1 MARKIIYASTLMT
14 SLNRLISTSEVT
26 DMVDAA
32 IIAALN
38 TFDPLIN
45 YDQDDIV
52 FYNGFFYEASV
63 NIGASVTTP
72 DLNTNWRP
80 KLAFSY
86 TSTASA
92 ATTTTLT
99 FRASL
104 TQRISGTTT
113 HIFTLPVTST
123 LRLGHRYYF
132 INDSTGAVT
141 INSSGSNLI
150 VTLQAGERCYID
162 CILLSGTTA
171 ASWSATTIG
180 LPLNA
185 QNLGDLIQGLTQ
197 KATPIDADRFGYWD
211 SVADTAKYALGSDIK
226 AWQKAYND
234 TLYDTIKN
242 YQTIATAAGT
252 TTLTATSPSETFFTG
267 STTQNCDM
275 PVASTL
281 YAGWQRKIVN
291 NSTGLVTVRSSGANT
306 IVILAAGTSATMICI
321 LASGT
326 SAASWHAIY
335 KGESVTSGKKLSAT
349 NTLEFTGTDG
359 TSHALPS
366 SNSTLARRDAAQDF
380 TGTQTFNNYVQLSE
394 NGGVLSDQVL
404 SADGKFCIESGFIGT
419 LGETVAFAQ
428 LCYLKAAD
436 SKWWLADSDV
446 KAQSGNV
453 RLAFCCVAGV
463 ANDQVQMMKKGKIRA
478 DSLFPTLTVGA
489 PAHVSSTAGSIV
501 VNAPIV
507 GISRIVG
514 HANTTDELEVDI
526 SDEYEEMN
534 TLSPTDGSGAS
545 LSLTINSAKEIR
557 KGRFIST
564 NIDVTYPTTASG
576 ANAQINGCCT
586 YSPNTLTPAVVNPH
600 YTGGALGSDIEAYYD
615 SGNTYIQIYDNTVQL
630 TNANLTGHRVYFAAN
645 FITSSNL

>member
-1 MARKIIYASTLMT
+1 MARRIIYASTLMT
-14 SLNRLISTSEVT
+14 ALNRLISTDEVT

-32 IIAALN
+32 IIAALK

-63 NIGASVTTP
+63 NISASATTP
-72 DLNTNWRP
+72 DLNTNWRQ

-113 HIFTLPVTST
+113 HIFTLPLTST

-171 ASWSATTIG
+171 ASWSATVIG

-211 SVADTAKYALGSDIK
+211 SVADTAKYALGSDVK
-226 AWQKAYND
+226 AWLKAYND

-242 YQTIATAAGT
+242 YQTVVTAAGT
-252 TTLTATSPSETFFTG
+252 TTLTATSPSENFFTG

-291 NSTGLVTVRSSGANT
+291 NSTGLVTVRSSGGNT
-306 IVILAAGTSATMICI
+306 IVILAAGTSATLICI

-335 KGESVTSGKKLSAT
+335 KATNITSGKKLSAT
-349 NTLEFTGTDG
+349 ATLELTGTDG

-366 SNSTLARRDAAQDF
+366 SNSIVARRDAAQDF
-380 TGTQTFNNYVQLSE
+380 TGTQTFNNYTLLGETS
-394 NGGVLSDQVL
+394 GHLMATTL
-404 SADGKFCIESGFIGT
+404 SADGKFSIAVGEIGV
-419 LGETVAFAQ
+419 LGETLAVGA
-428 LCYLKAAD
+428 LVYRKSAD
-436 SKWWLADSDV
+436 QRFWKADSDSE
-446 KAQSGNV
+446 ATSGPV
-453 RLAFCCVAGV
+453 RLGIVCVAGN
-463 ANDQVQMMKKGKIRA
+463 AGDSCQIMYIGKIRA
-478 DSLFPTLTVGA
+478 DSLFPSLSVDA
-489 PAHVSSTAGSIV
+489 PVYIGSTAGEIQVATPTSGFVRVVGYADTADSIYF
-501 VNAPIV
+501 NPDASYYEV
-507 GISRIVG
+507 GSWSPSVTAVTGSFTTTTVSSATFLKRNTQIGIRSRISIDTIGTGADGYRLTNLPYTAVSGHYAVVG
-514 HANTTDELEVDI
+514 AYNI
-526 SDEYEEMN
+526 S
-534 TLSPTDGSGAS
+534 
-545 LSLTINSAKEIR
+545 
-557 KGRFIST
+557 
-564 NIDVTYPTTASG
+564 SG
-576 ANAQINGCCT
+576 ANQNGYVENAGTTILVVATMTNTHT
-586 YSPNTLTPAVVNPH
+586 YVTNGT
-600 YTGGALGSDIEAYYD
+600 YY
-615 SGNTYIQIYDNTVQL
+615 V
-630 TNANLTGHRVYFAAN
+630 
-645 FITSSNL
+645 